1 MHHLIRPNIYKLL
14 DNPADNNKP
23 AEGKAAPSPF
33 DRFEGLR
40 GINPACIFG
49 PYPTGVAGLIDLMVR
64 VFCTPQYDN
73 ILIARPCD
81 EAWLRLARFND
92 VEYRCTD
99 IASDLTPDANAI
111 KTTKN
116 NRSKLLL
123 LSHPNSVLGS
133 IISTERAREIAA
145 DFEGL
150 TIVDESLLD
159 FSGKPS
165 LLPLLSENR
174 RIVILRSVY
183 RQSTDEQ
190 PLGFA
195 IAAPET
201 VRVLQ
206 KAGTLLGTYD
216 PDWQAAANRQKA
228 YNDVHTWR
236 CTLIDERRKVAPAIA
251 QLPVCTGVLPGF
263 GDFVVARFKNAER
276 VAQRLAEE
284 GIPFKRLTE
293 LEGYGD
299 CLRLP
304 IRLPHQNSELL
315 RVLRTHNLN

>member
-14 DNPADNNKP
+14 DNPADDKKQ
-23 AEGKAAPSPF
+23 AEGKAAPSPY

-49 PYPTGVAGLIDLMVR
+49 PYPTGVAGLIDLMMR

-73 ILIARPCD
+73 ILIARPCE
-81 EAWLRLARFND
+81 EAWLRLAKFND

-99 IASDLTPDANAI
+99 IAADLTPDAAAI

-133 IISTERAREIAA
+133 LVGTERGREIAA

-150 TIVDESLLD
+150 TVVDESLLD
-159 FSGKPS
+159 FANKPS

-174 RIVILRSVY
+174 RMVILRSVY

-201 VRVLQ
+201 VQVLQ
-206 KAGTLLGTYD
+206 KAGTLLYTYD
-216 PDWQAAANRQKA
+216 PDWQAAATRQKA

-251 QLPVCTGVLPGF
+251 QLPNCTGVLPGF
-263 GDFVVARFKNAER
+263 GDFVVARFKNAES
-276 VAQRLAEE
+276 VAQRLGEE
-284 GIPFKRLTE
+284 GIPFKKITE
-293 LEGYGD
+293 IEGYGNY
-299 CLRLP
+299 LRLP
-304 IRLPHQNSELL
+304 IRLPHQNTELL
-315 RVLRTHNLN
+315 RVLRTHNLR